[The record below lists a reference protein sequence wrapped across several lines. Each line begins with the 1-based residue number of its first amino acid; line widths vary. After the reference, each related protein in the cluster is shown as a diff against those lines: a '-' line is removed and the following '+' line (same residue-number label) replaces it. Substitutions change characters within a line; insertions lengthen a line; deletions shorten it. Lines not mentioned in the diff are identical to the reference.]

1 MSLSV
6 FGLDCPKARLRFG
19 SYDLRIFYKP
29 LHKLRPL
36 VQDIRRFVR
45 EGNMVQSL
53 LMVTAIICAII
64 CVIICAST
72 LAVVMQVWRSDER
85 KISHE

>member
-1 MSLSV
+1 MPRVSLSV

-64 CVIICAST
+64 CAST